1 MKRTWLLLTT
11 VALLVTS
18 CKKEQE
24 QSLALGDWLAKI
36 EVSDG
41 QILPFNFTLS
51 LDGDGKYVMKIWN
64 AEEVVVVD
72 EFDMEGDS
80 INIRMPIFEGHI
92 VGTFTENEI
101 VGEFIEESKERRVPF
116 HATQGISERFD
127 VQEDAMVNISGIWE
141 AYFNINTDG
150 EYPAKGIFMQ
160 NGNKIKGT
168 FRTKTGDY
176 RYLEGVVTGDSM
188 KLSAFDGSH
197 VFLFLAQ
204 VTDSTLNGKFYSGK
218 HTVQEFMGARNEGF
232 ELPDSDNLT
241 FLREGYD
248 KFDFSFPNAMGKN
261 VSLSDPM
268 FKNKVVLIQI
278 MGTWCTNCLD
288 ETRFYVDF
296 LENNPNQDLAFVGL
310 AFEYA
315 KTEEKAFEGIKRLK
329 EREGVDYPILLAQY
343 GTSNKQKAN
352 EKLPMLNHILSY
364 PTTIYID
371 KKGEVRKIHT
381 GFNGPATGEKFE
393 EFKQQFNK
401 TVQELTGEGATR

>member
-1 MKRTWLLLTT
+1 MKRTWLLLTV

-18 CKKEQE
+18 CKKEE
-24 QSLALGDWLAKI
+24 EKSLALGDWLAKI

-41 QILPFNFTLS
+41 RTLPFNFTLS
-51 LDGDGKYVMKIWN
+51 KDGDGKYIMKMYN
-64 AEEVVVVD
+64 AEEVVTVD
-72 EFDMEGDS
+72 EFNFDGDS

-92 VGTFTENEI
+92 AGTFTKNEI
-101 VGEFIEESKERRVPF
+101 KGEFIEESKERRVPF
-116 HATQGISERFD
+116 HAIYGISERFE
-127 VQEDAMVNISGIWE
+127 VQEDASVNISGVWE
-141 AYFNINTDG
+141 TYFNVNTEG

-168 FRTKTGDY
+168 FRTKVGDY

-232 ELPDSDNLT
+232 DLPDSDNLT

-248 KFDFSFPNAMGKN
+248 KFDFSFPNAEGKKVN
-261 VSLSDPM
+261 LSDPQ
-268 FKNKVVLIQI
+268 FQNKVVLVQI

-296 LENNPNQDLAFVGL
+296 LKDNPDLDIAFVGL

-329 EREGVDYPILLAQY
+329 EREDVDYPILLAQY

-371 KKGEVRKIHT
+371 KEGEVRKIHT
-381 GFNGPATGEKFE
+381 GFNGPATGDKFE
-393 EFKQQFNK
+393 EFKKQFNE
-401 TVQELTGEGATR
+401 TVKQLTGEEDAK